1 MTAIEQNGV
10 QLMVHRNYVKIHAI
24 VLQVTNIVFQETNI
38 VLQVTNIV
46 LRVIQ
51 TCVISNKY
59 VELKGVFAKNERG
72 YRLTAKSKRFLIA
85 TNLTF
90 ICCVYKEKIVKNDS
104 YQRT

>member
-10 QLMVHRNYVKIHAI
+10 QLMVHRNYVKIHAIVLQVTNIVLQETNI

-51 TCVISNKY
+51 TCVIGNKY
-59 VELKGVFAKNERG
+59 FELKGVFAKNERG
-72 YRLTAKSKRFLIA
+72 YRLTAKSKRFDQSI
-85 TNLTF
+85 
-90 ICCVYKEKIVKNDS
+90 
-104 YQRT
+104 